1 MLDVAILGTL
11 EVRRDGQRVD
21 LPGARQRALLVTLAL
36 QAPAVVAADHLIEVL
51 WGAQPPK
58 DPSNRLQWQV
68 AGLRRMLGPDAI
80 VTRAPGYALGTTRE
94 RIDACRFEQQL
105 DDAHSLAA
113 TDPHRARRVL
123 RDALRLWR
131 GPPLVDLPDDP
142 GFAAE
147 ARRLDERRLV
157 ALEESLALAL
167 DVGDAGAAV
176 ADAESL
182 VREHPY
188 RERLHALRMRALY
201 AAGRQAEALSAFQEA
216 REVLDAELG
225 IEPGPE
231 LRELER
237 AILRQDPALAPDA
250 RGTDERP
257 TPRPATGAPGPP
269 LPSILVVAADADELA
284 EPLAIAA
291 ALAASSHRH
300 ALVLARLLDQDGAD
314 RLAAATGELAARRDE
329 LGAAGVAARVAV
341 FTTARWS
348 DDVVRLA
355 DDARVDLALLPLPEP
370 GRRTA
375 QRLPAP
381 VAEVLAAAPC
391 DVALVA
397 PRATTEGGGAGDVL
411 VAFGGGDHD
420 WASLEIA
427 AWLAAAEGRPLRV
440 AGTAGDD
447 ASGRR
452 DASRLLAIASLAV
465 QELVGVV
472 AEPVIVDATAEAVLG
487 ASANSHLLVLP
498 FPDTWQADGLGRFRA
513 AVVRDASTRVLLVR
527 SGRRPG
533 GLTPPDGLTRY
544 SWSSP
549 APPGRL

>member
-1 MLDVAILGTL
+1 M
-11 EVRRDGQRVD
+11 
-21 LPGARQRALLVTLAL
+21 
-36 QAPAVVAADHLIEVL
+36 
-51 WGAQPPK
+51 
-58 DPSNRLQWQV
+58 
-68 AGLRRMLGPDAI
+68 
-80 VTRAPGYALGTTRE
+80 
-94 RIDACRFEQQL
+94 
-105 DDAHSLAA
+105 
-113 TDPHRARRVL
+113 
-123 RDALRLWR
+123 
-131 GPPLVDLPDDP
+131 
-142 GFAAE
+142 
-147 ARRLDERRLV
+147 
-157 ALEESLALAL
+157 
-167 DVGDAGAAV
+167 
-176 ADAESL
+176 
-182 VREHPY
+182 REHPY

-216 REVLDAELG
+216 RGVLDAELG

-250 RGTDERP
+250 RGSDERP

-269 LPSILVVAADADELA
+269 LPSILVVAADADELT

-397 PRATTEGGGAGDVL
+397 PRATTEGGAP
-411 VAFGGGDHD
+411 ATC
-420 WASLEIA
+420 WWRS
-427 AWLAAAEGRPLRV
+427 AAATMTGRRSRSPRGSPRPRV
-440 AGTAGDD
+440 APCASPVPRATMQADAATRAGSSRSRRSPCRSSSASSRSPSSSTPPPRPCWAPPRTA
-447 ASGRR
+447 S
-452 DASRLLAIASLAV
+452 
-465 QELVGVV
+465 
-472 AEPVIVDATAEAVLG
+472 
-487 ASANSHLLVLP
+487 LLVLP

-513 AVVRDASTRVLLVR
+513 AVVARRVGPVLLVR